1 MKVAPATPRLI
12 DRGDLLAAL
21 DRAVAGKVTIISAPA
36 GSGKT
41 SPLRAWADRPGQRHR
56 IAVVQVQRD
65 QQDAQLFWLA
75 LLHAVRH
82 ACGSASGAEPP
93 AATPEFNGRAIV
105 DRVLSALA
113 DHQGRVILVIDDL
126 HGMNSTE
133 ALAQL
138 TRLLTSL
145 PPHVH
150 AVLATRRDL
159 RLHRLC
165 LSGELAEIRA
175 ADLRFTRRETREL
188 LEASGIA
195 LSEAGAALLYERT
208 VLLDLEDAN
217 AFVVSLDPERT
228 WFRYHHLFGDLL
240 RLQVRGRGPRKC
252 RCCAGGPP
260 GGSPSMARWSTPS
273 GTPRRRATA
282 RRGPAARRPF
292 VQPDARRARA
302 NHPGA
307 VAGLPAG
314 SVRGSAR
321 AGPGARDG

>member
-126 HGMNSTE
+126 HGMNSPE

-159 RLHRLC
+159 RLWPHRLR
-165 LSGELAEIRA
+165 LPGGLAEIRA
-175 ADLRFTRRETREL
+175 VIC
-188 LEASGIA
+188 AS
-195 LSEAGAALLYERT
+195 
-208 VLLDLEDAN
+208 
-217 AFVVSLDPERT
+217 
-228 WFRYHHLFGDLL
+228 
-240 RLQVRGRGPRKC
+240 
-252 RCCAGGPP
+252 P
-260 GGSPSMARWSTPS
+260 GGRPASFSR
-273 GTPRRRATA
+273 PRASRCL
-282 RRGPAARRPF
+282 RP
-292 VQPDARRARA
+292 
-302 NHPGA
+302 
-307 VAGLPAG
+307 
-314 SVRGSAR
+314 
-321 AGPGARDG
+321 